1 MRANSGKGKFRN
13 TSVDLASFLGL
24 ALAIAAVLGGQALEG
39 GKVESILQA
48 VPALIVLGGTFGA
61 CLLQFQL
68 PAAIA
73 SFKAVVRVFHNP
85 KTNNREVIQ
94 EIIRLANKARKEG
107 VISLESDAEQIT
119 DPFLKKA
126 LMMAMDGV
134 EPKALRE
141 TMELELSNLED
152 EAEQPVKF
160 WQAAGGYSPTI
171 GILGAVI
178 GLIHVM
184 ESLTDPGKIG
194 GGIAVAFVATVY
206 GVGLANLVYLPIAGK
221 LRLKSRAQM
230 VAKEIML
237 VGVISIL
244 EGENPRLIDDKL
256 RSYLSRREQEDQ
268 TQGAVAGQKKAA

>member
-1 MRANSGKGKFRN
+1 MA
-13 TSVDLASFLGL
+13 VV
-24 ALAIAAVLGGQALEG
+24 AILGGQALEG
-39 GKVESILQA
+39 GKVESIIQGTA
-48 VPALIVLGGTFGA
+48 ALIVLGGTFGA
-61 CLLQFQL
+61 CLLQFQIDV
-68 PAAIA
+68 AIA
-73 SFKAVVRVFHNP
+73 SLKAVVRVFQDP

-107 VISLESDAEQIT
+107 VISLESEMQQIN

-126 LMMAMDGV
+126 LTMAMDGV
-134 EPKALRE
+134 EPKVLRE
-141 TMELELSNLED
+141 TMELEIDNLHE

-171 GILGAVI
+171 GILGAVL

-184 ESLTDPGKIG
+184 ENLSDPSKLG

-206 GVGLANLVYLPIAGK
+206 GVGFANLVFLPMAGK
-221 LRLKSRAQM
+221 LKSKAKAAM

-237 VGVISIL
+237 VGVIAIL

-256 RSYLSRREQEDQ
+256 RSYLSRKDQEEQAQ
-268 TQGAVAGQKKAA
+268 ASQAGRKAA